1 MNKELQER
9 KTKAMLALS
18 DELYTLNGD
27 IEKAMTLLQEV
38 TTEYFQRYDRDKKED
53 REALSYGFNRA
64 ALYASVVEDYVF
76 NAKKTINALIKISE
90 SEEE

>member
-18 DELYTLNGD
+18 DELYELKNS
-27 IEKAMTLLQEV
+27 IEKANTLLQEV
-38 TTEYFQRYDRDKKED
+38 TTEYFQRYDRDKTEERAYILYD
-53 REALSYGFNRA
+53 FDRA
-64 ALYASVVEDYVF
+64 ALYASVVDDYVY
-76 NAKKTINALIKISE
+76 NAKKTINALIKINE

>member
-18 DELYTLNGD
+18 DELYELKNS
-27 IEKAMTLLQEV
+27 IEKAMGLMQEV
-38 TTEYFQRYDRDKKED
+38 TTEYFQRYDRDKKEEWD
-53 REALSYGFNRA
+53 YIVFDFNRA
-64 ALYASVVEDYVF
+64 ALYASVVEDYVY
-76 NAKKTINALIKISE
+76 NAKNTINALIKINE